1 MLSSPIND
9 EVAAFQRRD
18 PRGASAASGAIPLG
32 SDPSFPHAVGAAAAS
47 VWGDETEIA
56 AAAVALASRRI
67 SKPSDPKTT
76 ARPASEL
83 LADAGQTVTPEGL
96 GADEALRIFED
107 VMAPATRAQDDPYN
121 LAYIPASPTRAALAF
136 DAVVSSYNIFAGS
149 WESGAGAVF
158 AENQA
163 LAWLVQLLSWPET
176 AGGCFVPGGTIGNL
190 SALLTA
196 RQFARNQLGRHPVGQ
211 WRLACTADAHSSVRA
226 AASVLDAEVLVVPEN
241 DHGQLTG
248 DTLRTA
254 LIQSHDV
261 FAVVAS
267 AGTTNAGIVDDLASV
282 AEVCE
287 RFGVWMHVDGAY
299 GGAALAAPSVRG
311 LFNGIERADS
321 FIVDPHK
328 WLFATYDCCALL
340 YRQPEL
346 ARAAHAQRAGY
357 LDAIDREVWN
367 PWDYGV
373 HLTRRA
379 RGLPFWFSLATHGT
393 NRYIAAIEQTLATA
407 RVVADGIQSIP
418 QLRLLLKPTLS
429 VVVFDRPGWDD
440 AAYRRWSRRL
450 ALEGRILCVPTQW
463 KGRTVLRLAFVNPAT
478 EADHVLEV
486 LAETTADPTGSA

>member
-1 MLSSPIND
+1 
-9 EVAAFQRRD
+9 
-18 PRGASAASGAIPLG
+18 
-32 SDPSFPHAVGAAAAS
+32 VGAAAAS
-47 VWGDETEIA
+47 VWGDETTIA
-56 AAAVALASRRI
+56 AAAVALAGRRI

-107 VMAPATRAQDDPYN
+107 VFAPATRAQDDPMN
-121 LAYIPASPTRAALAF
+121 LAYVPAAPTRAALAF
-136 DAVVSSYNIFAGS
+136 DAVVSSYNIFAGT

-163 LAWLVQLLSWPET
+163 LAWLVELLSWPKT
-176 AGGCFVPGGTIGNL
+176 AGGCFVAGGTTGNL
-190 SALLTA
+190 SALVTA

-211 WRLACTADAHSSVRA
+211 WRLACTPQAHSSVLA
-226 AASVLDAEVLVVPEN
+226 AASVLDAEVVVVPEN
-241 DHGQLTG
+241 KQGQMTG
-248 DTLRTA
+248 EALRATLMKSR
-254 LIQSHDV
+254 DV

-267 AGTTNAGIVDDLASV
+267 AGTTNGGVIDDLAGV
-282 AEVCE
+282 ANICE
-287 RFGVWMHVDGAY
+287 RFGAWFHVDGAY
-299 GGAALAAPSVRG
+299 GGAALAAPSVRN

-346 ARAAHAQRAGY
+346 ARAAHAQKAGY

-393 NRYIAAIEQTLATA
+393 NRYAAAIEQTLATA
-407 RVVADGIQSIP
+407 RAVAQGIQAIP
-418 QLRLLLKPTLS
+418 QLSLLAEPTLS
-429 VVVFDRPGWDD
+429 VVLFERPGWDD
-440 AAYRRWSRRL
+440 LTYRRWSRRL
-450 ALEGRILCVPTQW
+450 ALEGRILCIPTLW
-463 KGRTVLRLAFVNPAT
+463 RGRTALRLAFVNPAT
-478 EADHVLEV
+478 EADRVLEV
-486 LAETTADPTGSA
+486 LAETTQDPDPS

>member
-1 MLSSPIND
+1 MTTSSI
-9 EVAAFQRRD
+9 
-18 PRGASAASGAIPLG
+18 G
-32 SDPSFPHAVGAAAAS
+32 SDAAVPQAVGAAAAS
-47 VWGDETEIA
+47 VWGDETTIA

-107 VMAPATRAQDDPYN
+107 VFAPATRAQDDPMN
-121 LAYIPASPTRAALAF
+121 LAYVPAAPTRAALAF
-136 DAVVSSYNIFAGS
+136 DAVVSSYNIFAGT

-163 LAWLVQLLSWPET
+163 LAWLVELLSWPKT
-176 AGGCFVPGGTIGNL
+176 AGGCFVAGGTTGNL
-190 SALLTA
+190 SALVTA

-211 WRLACTADAHSSVRA
+211 WRLACTPQAHSSVLA
-226 AASVLDAEVLVVPEN
+226 AASVLDAEVVVVPEN
-241 DHGQLTG
+241 KQGQMTG
-248 DTLRTA
+248 EALRATLMKSR
-254 LIQSHDV
+254 DV

-267 AGTTNAGIVDDLASV
+267 AGTTNAGVIDDLADV
-282 AEVCE
+282 ANICE
-287 RFGVWMHVDGAY
+287 RFGAWFHVDGAY
-299 GGAALAAPSVRG
+299 GGAALAAPSVRN

-346 ARAAHAQRAGY
+346 ARAAHAQKAGY

-393 NRYIAAIEQTLATA
+393 NRYAAAIEQTLATA
-407 RVVADGIQSIP
+407 RAVAQGIQAIP
-418 QLRLLLKPTLS
+418 QLSLLAEPTLS
-429 VVVFDRPGWDD
+429 VVLFERPGWDD
-440 AAYRRWSRRL
+440 LTYRRWSRRL
-450 ALEGRILCVPTQW
+450 ALEGRILCIPTLW
-463 KGRTVLRLAFVNPAT
+463 RGRTALRLAFVNPAT
-478 EADHVLEV
+478 EADRVLEV
-486 LAETTADPTGSA
+486 LAETTQDPDPS

>member
-1 MLSSPIND
+1 MTTSSI
-9 EVAAFQRRD
+9 
-18 PRGASAASGAIPLG
+18 G
-32 SDPSFPHAVGAAAAS
+32 SDAAVPQAVGAAAAS
-47 VWGDETEIA
+47 VWGDETTIA

-107 VMAPATRAQDDPYN
+107 VFAPATRAQDDPMN
-121 LAYIPASPTRAALAF
+121 LAYVPAAPTRAALAF
-136 DAVVSSYNIFAGS
+136 DAVVSSYNIFAGT

-163 LAWLVQLLSWPET
+163 LAWLAELLSWPKT
-176 AGGCFVPGGTIGNL
+176 AGGCFVAGGTTGNL
-190 SALLTA
+190 SALVTA

-211 WRLACTADAHSSVRA
+211 WRLACTPQAHSSVLA
-226 AASVLDAEVLVVPEN
+226 AASVLDAEVVVVPEN
-241 DHGQLTG
+241 KQGQMTG
-248 DTLRTA
+248 EALRATLMKSR
-254 LIQSHDV
+254 DV

-267 AGTTNAGIVDDLASV
+267 AGTTNGGVIDDLAGV
-282 AEVCE
+282 ANICE
-287 RFGVWMHVDGAY
+287 RFGAWFHVDGAY
-299 GGAALAAPSVRG
+299 GGAALAAPSVRN

-346 ARAAHAQRAGY
+346 ARAAHAQKAGY

-393 NRYIAAIEQTLATA
+393 NRYAAAIEQTLATA
-407 RVVADGIQSIP
+407 RAVAQGIQAIP
-418 QLRLLLKPTLS
+418 QLSLLAEPTLS
-429 VVVFDRPGWDD
+429 VVLFERPGWDD
-440 AAYRRWSRRL
+440 LTYRRWSRRL
-450 ALEGRILCVPTQW
+450 ALEGRILCIPTLW
-463 KGRTVLRLAFVNPAT
+463 RGRTALRLAFVNPAT
-478 EADHVLEV
+478 EADRVLEV
-486 LAETTADPTGSA
+486 LAETTQDPDPS

>member
-1 MLSSPIND
+1 VTTSSI
-9 EVAAFQRRD
+9 
-18 PRGASAASGAIPLG
+18 G
-32 SDPSFPHAVGAAAAS
+32 SDAAVPQAVGAAAAS
-47 VWGDETEIA
+47 VWGDETTIA

-107 VMAPATRAQDDPYN
+107 VFAPATRAQDDPMN
-121 LAYIPASPTRAALAF
+121 LAYVPAAPTRAALAF
-136 DAVVSSYNIFAGS
+136 DAVVSSYNIFAGT

-163 LAWLVQLLSWPET
+163 LAWLAELLSWPKT
-176 AGGCFVPGGTIGNL
+176 AGGCFVAGGTTGNL
-190 SALLTA
+190 SALVTA

-211 WRLACTADAHSSVRA
+211 WRLACTPQAHSSVLA
-226 AASVLDAEVLVVPEN
+226 AAAVLDAEVVVVPEN
-241 DHGQLTG
+241 EQGQMTG
-248 DTLRTA
+248 EALQATLMKSR
-254 LIQSHDV
+254 DV

-267 AGTTNAGIVDDLASV
+267 AGTTNAGVIDDLADV
-282 AEVCE
+282 ANICE
-287 RFGVWMHVDGAY
+287 RFGAWFHVDGAY
-299 GGAALAAPSVRG
+299 GGAALAAPSVRN

-346 ARAAHAQRAGY
+346 ARAAHAQKAGY

-393 NRYIAAIEQTLATA
+393 NRYAAAIEQTLATA
-407 RVVADGIQSIP
+407 RAVAQGIQAIP
-418 QLRLLLKPTLS
+418 QLSLLAEPTLS
-429 VVVFDRPGWDD
+429 VVLFERPGWDD
-440 AAYRRWSRRL
+440 LTYRRWSRRL
-450 ALEGRILCVPTQW
+450 ALEGRILCIPTLW
-463 KGRTVLRLAFVNPAT
+463 RGRTALRLAFVNPAT
-478 EADHVLEV
+478 EADRVLEV
-486 LAETTADPTGSA
+486 LAETTQDPDPS

>member
-1 MLSSPIND
+1 VRVSRQVIGGAGADRVTTSS
-9 EVAAFQRRD
+9 
-18 PRGASAASGAIPLG
+18 AIG

-83 LADAGQTVTPEGL
+83 LADTGQTVTPEGL

-176 AGGCFVPGGTIGNL
+176 AGGCFVSGGTIGNL

-226 AASVLDAEVLVVPEN
+226 AANVLDAEVVVVPEN

-248 DTLRTA
+248 DALRTT

-267 AGTTNAGIVDDLASV
+267 AGTTNAGIVDDLAGV
-282 AEVCE
+282 AAVCE
-287 RFGVWMHVDGAY
+287 RFGAWMHVDGAY
-299 GGAALAAPSVRG
+299 GGAALAAPSVRR

-346 ARAAHAQRAGY
+346 ARAAHAQKAGY

-393 NRYIAAIEQTLATA
+393 NRYVAAIEQTLATA

-429 VVVFDRPGWDD
+429 VVLFDRPGWDD

-486 LAETTADPTGSA
+486 LAETTHDPTGSA

>member
-1 MLSSPIND
+1 MFSSPSDD
-9 EVAAFQRRD
+9 EVGALQRRD
-18 PRGASAASGAIPLG
+18 PRGASAASGAIPMG
-32 SDPSFPHAVGAAAAS
+32 SDAVVPHAVGAAAAS

-67 SKPSDPKTT
+67 SKPADPKTT

-83 LADAGQTVTPEGL
+83 FADAGQTITPRGI

-107 VMAPATRAQDDPYN
+107 VIAPATRAQDDPMN
-121 LAYIPASPTRAALAF
+121 LAYIAAAPTRAALAF

-149 WESGAGAVF
+149 WEAGAGAIF

-163 LAWLVQLLSWPET
+163 LAWLVELLRWPET
-176 AGGCFVPGGTIGNL
+176 AGGCFVSGGTTGNL
-190 SALLTA
+190 SALVAA
-196 RQFARNQLGRHPVGQ
+196 RQFARNQLGRHPAGQ
-211 WRLACTADAHSSVRA
+211 WRLACTTQAHSSVQA
-226 AASVLDAEVLVVPEN
+226 AASVLDAEVVIVPEN

-248 DTLRTA
+248 EALRAA
-254 LIQSHDV
+254 LVKSHDV

-267 AGTTNAGIVDDLASV
+267 AGTTNAGIIDDLAGV
-282 AEVCE
+282 ADICE

-299 GGAALAAPSVRG
+299 GGAALAAPSVRQ
-311 LFNGIERADS
+311 LFNGIERAYS

-346 ARAAHAQRAGY
+346 ARAAHSQRASY

-367 PWDYGV
+367 AWDYGV
-373 HLTRRA
+373 HLSRRA

-393 NRYIAAIEQTLATA
+393 DRYTAAIEQTLATA
-407 RVVADGIQSIP
+407 RAVADGIRSIP
-418 QLRLLLKPTLS
+418 QLSLLVQPTLS
-429 VVVFDRPGWDD
+429 VVLFERSGWDD

-463 KGRTVLRLAFVNPAT
+463 KGRTALRLAFVNPAT

-486 LAETTADPTGSA
+486 LAETTVDAAPS

>member
-1 MLSSPIND
+1 MLSSPIDD
-9 EVAAFQRRD
+9 EVAALQKRD
-18 PRGASAASGAIPLG
+18 PRGASAAIPLG
-32 SDPSFPHAVGAAAAS
+32 SEASLPHAVGAAAAS
-47 VWGDETEIA
+47 VWGDETAIA

-96 GADEALRIFED
+96 RADEALRIFED
-107 VMAPATRAQDDPYN
+107 VIAPATRAQDDPYN
-121 LAYIPASPTRAALAF
+121 LAYIPAAPTRAALAF

-149 WESGAGAVF
+149 WESGAGAIF

-163 LAWLVQLLSWPET
+163 LAWLVQLLGWPET
-176 AGGCFVPGGTIGNL
+176 AGGCFVSGGTIGNL
-190 SALLTA
+190 SALVTA

-211 WRLACTADAHSSVRA
+211 WRLACTSQAHSSVHA
-226 AASVLDAEVLVVPEN
+226 AASVLDAEMVTVPEN
-241 DHGQLTG
+241 DQGQLTAEA
-248 DTLRTA
+248 LRSV
-254 LIQSHDV
+254 LIESQDV
-261 FAVVAS
+261 FAVVVS
-267 AGTTNAGIVDDLASV
+267 AGTTNTGIIDDLAGV
-282 AEVCE
+282 AAVCQ

-299 GGAALAAPSVRG
+299 GGAALAAPSVRH
-311 LFNGIERADS
+311 LFNGIEQADS

-346 ARAAHAQRAGY
+346 ARVAHAQRAGY

-393 NRYIAAIEQTLATA
+393 NRYAAAIEQTLATA
-407 RVVADGIQSIP
+407 RAVAEGIRNIP
-418 QLRLLLKPTLS
+418 QLSLLTEPTLS
-429 VVVFDRPGWDD
+429 VVLFERPGWDD
-440 AAYRRWSRRL
+440 AAYRGWSKRL
-450 ALEGRILCVPTQW
+450 ALEGRILCIPTQW
-463 KGRTVLRLAFVNPAT
+463 KGQTALRLVFVNPST

-486 LAETTADPTGSA
+486 LAETTIDPAGRA

>member
-1 MLSSPIND
+1 VTTSSI
-9 EVAAFQRRD
+9 
-18 PRGASAASGAIPLG
+18 G
-32 SDPSFPHAVGAAAAS
+32 SDAAVPQAVGAAAAS
-47 VWGDETEIA
+47 VWGDETTIA
-56 AAAVALASRRI
+56 AAAVALAGRRI

-107 VMAPATRAQDDPYN
+107 VFAPATRAQDDPMN
-121 LAYIPASPTRAALAF
+121 LAYVPAAPTRAALAF
-136 DAVVSSYNIFAGS
+136 DAVVSSYNIFAGT

-163 LAWLVQLLSWPET
+163 LAWLVELLSWPKT
-176 AGGCFVPGGTIGNL
+176 AGGCFVAGGTTGNL
-190 SALLTA
+190 SALVTA

-211 WRLACTADAHSSVRA
+211 WRLACTPQAHSSVLA
-226 AASVLDAEVLVVPEN
+226 AASVLDAEVVVVPEN
-241 DHGQLTG
+241 KQGQMTG
-248 DTLRTA
+248 EALRATLMKSR
-254 LIQSHDV
+254 DV

-267 AGTTNAGIVDDLASV
+267 AGTTNGGVIDDLAGV
-282 AEVCE
+282 ANICE
-287 RFGVWMHVDGAY
+287 RFGAWFHVDGAY
-299 GGAALAAPSVRG
+299 GGAALAAPSVRN

-346 ARAAHAQRAGY
+346 ARAAHAQKAGY

-393 NRYIAAIEQTLATA
+393 NRYAAAIEQTLATA
-407 RVVADGIQSIP
+407 RAVAQGIQAIP
-418 QLRLLLKPTLS
+418 QLSLLAEPTLS
-429 VVVFDRPGWDD
+429 VVLFERPGWDD
-440 AAYRRWSRRL
+440 LTYRRWSRRL
-450 ALEGRILCVPTQW
+450 ALEGRILCIPTLW
-463 KGRTVLRLAFVNPAT
+463 RGRTALRLAFVNPAT
-478 EADHVLEV
+478 EADRVLEV
-486 LAETTADPTGSA
+486 LAETTQDPDPS

>member
-1 MLSSPIND
+1 MTTSSI
-9 EVAAFQRRD
+9 
-18 PRGASAASGAIPLG
+18 G
-32 SDPSFPHAVGAAAAS
+32 SDAAVPQAVGAAAAR
-47 VWGDETEIA
+47 VWGDETTIA
-56 AAAVALASRRI
+56 AAAVALAGRRI

-96 GADEALRIFED
+96 GADQALRIFED
-107 VMAPATRAQDDPYN
+107 VFAPATRAQDDPMN
-121 LAYIPASPTRAALAF
+121 LAYVPAAPTRAALAF
-136 DAVVSSYNIFAGS
+136 DAVVSSYNIFAGT

-163 LAWLVQLLSWPET
+163 LAWLVELLSWPKT
-176 AGGCFVPGGTIGNL
+176 AGGCFVAGGTTGNL
-190 SALLTA
+190 SALVTA

-211 WRLACTADAHSSVRA
+211 WRLACTPQAHSSILA
-226 AASVLDAEVLVVPEN
+226 AASVLDAEVVVVPEN
-241 DHGQLTG
+241 EQGQMTG
-248 DTLRTA
+248 EALRATLMKSR
-254 LIQSHDV
+254 DV

-267 AGTTNAGIVDDLASV
+267 AGTTNAGVIDDLAGV
-282 AEVCE
+282 ANICE
-287 RFGVWMHVDGAY
+287 RFGAWFHVDGAY
-299 GGAALAAPSVRG
+299 GGAALAAPSVRN

-346 ARAAHAQRAGY
+346 ARAAHAQKAGY

-393 NRYIAAIEQTLATA
+393 DRYAAAIEQTLATA
-407 RVVADGIQSIP
+407 RDVAQGIQAIP
-418 QLRLLLKPTLS
+418 QLSLLAEPTLS
-429 VVVFDRPGWDD
+429 VVLFERPGWDD
-440 AAYRRWSRRL
+440 LAYRRWSRRL
-450 ALEGRILCVPTQW
+450 ALEGRILCIPTLW
-463 KGRTVLRLAFVNPAT
+463 RGRTALRLAFVNPAT
-478 EADHVLEV
+478 EADRVLEV
-486 LAETTADPTGSA
+486 LAETTQDPDPS

>member
-1 MLSSPIND
+1 MTTSSI
-9 EVAAFQRRD
+9 
-18 PRGASAASGAIPLG
+18 G
-32 SDPSFPHAVGAAAAS
+32 SDAAVPQAVGAAAAS
-47 VWGDETEIA
+47 VWGDETTIA

-107 VMAPATRAQDDPYN
+107 VFAPATRAQDDPMN
-121 LAYIPASPTRAALAF
+121 LAYVPAAPTRAALAF
-136 DAVVSSYNIFAGS
+136 DAVVSSYNIFAGT

-163 LAWLVQLLSWPET
+163 LAWLAELLSWPKT
-176 AGGCFVPGGTIGNL
+176 AGGCFVAGGTTGNL
-190 SALLTA
+190 SALVTA

-211 WRLACTADAHSSVRA
+211 WRLACTPQAHSSVLA
-226 AASVLDAEVLVVPEN
+226 AASVLDAEVVVVPEN
-241 DHGQLTG
+241 KQGQMTG
-248 DTLRTA
+248 EALRATLVK
-254 LIQSHDV
+254 SGDV

-267 AGTTNAGIVDDLASV
+267 AGTTNAGVIDDLADV
-282 AEVCE
+282 ANICE
-287 RFGVWMHVDGAY
+287 RFGAWFHVDGAY
-299 GGAALAAPSVRG
+299 GGAALAAPSVRN

-346 ARAAHAQRAGY
+346 ARAAHAQKAGY

-393 NRYIAAIEQTLATA
+393 NRYAAAIEQTLATA
-407 RVVADGIQSIP
+407 RAVAQGIQAIP
-418 QLRLLLKPTLS
+418 QLSLLAEPTLS
-429 VVVFDRPGWDD
+429 VVLFERPGWDD
-440 AAYRRWSRRL
+440 LTYRRWSRRL
-450 ALEGRILCVPTQW
+450 ALEGRILCIPTLW
-463 KGRTVLRLAFVNPAT
+463 RGRTALRLAFVNPAT
-478 EADHVLEV
+478 EADRVLEV
-486 LAETTADPTGSA
+486 LAETTQDPDPS

>member
-1 MLSSPIND
+1 
-9 EVAAFQRRD
+9 
-18 PRGASAASGAIPLG
+18 
-32 SDPSFPHAVGAAAAS
+32 VGAAAAS
-47 VWGDETEIA
+47 VWGDETTIA

-107 VMAPATRAQDDPYN
+107 VFAPATRAQDDPMN
-121 LAYIPASPTRAALAF
+121 LAYVPAAPTRAALAF
-136 DAVVSSYNIFAGS
+136 DAVVSSYNIFAGT

-163 LAWLVQLLSWPET
+163 LAWLAELLSWPKT
-176 AGGCFVPGGTIGNL
+176 AGGCFVAGGTTGNL
-190 SALLTA
+190 SALVTA

-211 WRLACTADAHSSVRA
+211 WRLACTPQAHSSVLA
-226 AASVLDAEVLVVPEN
+226 AASVLDAEVVVVPEN
-241 DHGQLTG
+241 KQGQMTG
-248 DTLRTA
+248 EALRATLMKSR
-254 LIQSHDV
+254 DV

-267 AGTTNAGIVDDLASV
+267 AGTTNGGVIDDLAGV
-282 AEVCE
+282 ANICE
-287 RFGVWMHVDGAY
+287 RFGAWFHVDGAY
-299 GGAALAAPSVRG
+299 GGAALAAPSVRN

-346 ARAAHAQRAGY
+346 ARAAHAQKAGY

-393 NRYIAAIEQTLATA
+393 NRYAAAIEQTLATA
-407 RVVADGIQSIP
+407 RAVAQGIQAIP
-418 QLRLLLKPTLS
+418 QLSLLAEPTLS
-429 VVVFDRPGWDD
+429 VVLFERPGWDD
-440 AAYRRWSRRL
+440 LTYRRWSRRL
-450 ALEGRILCVPTQW
+450 ALEGRILCIPTLW
-463 KGRTVLRLAFVNPAT
+463 RGRTALRLAFVNPAT
-478 EADHVLEV
+478 EADRVLEV
-486 LAETTADPTGSA
+486 LAETTQDPDPS

>member
-1 MLSSPIND
+1 VTTSS
-9 EVAAFQRRD
+9 
-18 PRGASAASGAIPLG
+18 AIG
-32 SDPSFPHAVGAAAAS
+32 SDATVPHAVGAAAAS

-67 SKPSDPKTT
+67 SKASDPKTT

-83 LADAGQTVTPEGL
+83 LADAGQTITPEGL

-107 VMAPATRAQDDPYN
+107 VIAPATRAQDDPMN
-121 LAYIPASPTRAALAF
+121 LAYIPAAPTRAALAF
-136 DAVVSSYNIFAGS
+136 DAVVSSYNIFAGT

-163 LAWLVQLLSWPET
+163 LAWLVELLDWPRT
-176 AGGCFVPGGTIGNL
+176 AGGCFISGGTTGNL
-190 SALLTA
+190 SALVTA
-196 RQFARNQLGRHPVGQ
+196 RQFARNQLGRHPAGQ
-211 WRLACTADAHSSVRA
+211 WRLACTAQAHSSVHA
-226 AASVLDAEVLVVPEN
+226 AAAVLDAEVVIVPEN

-248 DTLRTA
+248 EALRTA
-254 LIQSHDV
+254 LINSQDV

-267 AGTTNAGIVDDLASV
+267 AGTTNAGIVDDLAGI
-282 AEVCE
+282 AAVCE

-299 GGAALAAPSVRG
+299 GGAALAAPSARH

-393 NRYIAAIEQTLATA
+393 DRYATAIEQTLATA
-407 RVVADGIQSIP
+407 RAVADGIRAIP
-418 QLRLLLKPTLS
+418 QLSLLGRPTLS
-429 VVVFDRPGWDD
+429 VVLFERPGWDD
-440 AAYRRWSRRL
+440 AAYARWSRRL
-450 ALEGRILCVPTQW
+450 ALEGRILCIPTQW
-463 KGRTVLRLAFVNPAT
+463 RGRTALRLAFVNPAT
-478 EADHVLEV
+478 EADHVLEA
-486 LAETTADPTGSA
+486 LAETTGDPTGSA

>member
-1 MLSSPIND
+1 MTTSSI
-9 EVAAFQRRD
+9 
-18 PRGASAASGAIPLG
+18 G
-32 SDPSFPHAVGAAAAS
+32 SDAAVPQAVGAAAAS
-47 VWGDETEIA
+47 VWGDETTIA

-96 GADEALRIFED
+96 GAEEALRIFED
-107 VMAPATRAQDDPYN
+107 VFAPATRAQDDPMN
-121 LAYIPASPTRAALAF
+121 LAYVPAAPTRAALAF
-136 DAVVSSYNIFAGS
+136 DAVVSSYNIFAGT

-163 LAWLVQLLSWPET
+163 LAWLAELLSWPKT
-176 AGGCFVPGGTIGNL
+176 AGGCFVAGGTTGNL
-190 SALLTA
+190 SALVTA

-211 WRLACTADAHSSVRA
+211 WRLACTPQAHSSVLA
-226 AASVLDAEVLVVPEN
+226 AASVLDAEVVVVPEN
-241 DHGQLTG
+241 KQGQMTG
-248 DTLRTA
+248 DALRATLMKSR
-254 LIQSHDV
+254 DV

-267 AGTTNAGIVDDLASV
+267 AGTTNGGVIDDLAGV
-282 AEVCE
+282 ANICE
-287 RFGVWMHVDGAY
+287 RFGAWFHVDGAY
-299 GGAALAAPSVRG
+299 GGAALAAPSVRN

-346 ARAAHAQRAGY
+346 ARAAHAQKAGY

-393 NRYIAAIEQTLATA
+393 NRYAAAIEQTLATA
-407 RVVADGIQSIP
+407 RAVAQGIQAIP
-418 QLRLLLKPTLS
+418 QLSLLTEPTLS
-429 VVVFDRPGWDD
+429 VVLFERPGWDD
-440 AAYRRWSRRL
+440 LTYRRWSRRL
-450 ALEGRILCVPTQW
+450 ALEGRILCIPTLW
-463 KGRTVLRLAFVNPAT
+463 RGRTALRLAFVNPAT
-478 EADHVLEV
+478 EADRVLEV
-486 LAETTADPTGSA
+486 LAETTQDPDPS

>member
-1 MLSSPIND
+1 MTTSSSI
-9 EVAAFQRRD
+9 
-18 PRGASAASGAIPLG
+18 G
-32 SDPSFPHAVGAAAAS
+32 SDAAVPHAVGAAAAG

-83 LADAGQTVTPEGL
+83 LADAGQTITPEGI
-96 GADEALRIFED
+96 GADKALRIFED
-107 VMAPATRAQDDPYN
+107 VIAPATRAQDDPLN
-121 LAYIPASPTRAALAF
+121 LAYIPAAPTRAALAF

-149 WESGAGAVF
+149 WESGAGAIF

-163 LAWLVQLLSWPET
+163 LEWLVGLLGWPET
-176 AGGCFVPGGTIGNL
+176 AGGCFVSGGTTGNV
-190 SALLTA
+190 SALVAA
-196 RQFARNQLGRHPVGQ
+196 RHFARNQLGRHPVGQ
-211 WRLACTADAHSSVRA
+211 WRLACTTQVHSSVQA
-226 AASVLDAEVLVVPEN
+226 AASVLDAEVVIVPEN
-241 DHGQLTG
+241 DQGQLTG
-248 DTLRTA
+248 EALRSA
-254 LIQSHDV
+254 LVRSHDV

-267 AGTTNAGIVDDLASV
+267 AGTTNAGIIDDLAGV

-299 GGAALAAPSVRG
+299 GGAALAAPSVRP
-311 LFNGIERADS
+311 LFDGIERADS

-340 YRQPEL
+340 YREPEL
-346 ARAAHAQRAGY
+346 ARAAHSQHAGY

-367 PWDYGV
+367 PWDYAV

-393 NRYIAAIEQTLATA
+393 NRYAAAIEQTLATA
-407 RVVADGIQSIP
+407 RAVAEGIRSIP
-418 QLRLLLKPTLS
+418 QLSLLLEPTLS
-429 VVVFDRPGWDD
+429 VVLFERAGWDD
-440 AAYRRWSRRL
+440 MAYRRWSRRL

-478 EADHVLEV
+478 EADRVLEV
-486 LAETTADPTGSA
+486 LGETTADADAP